1 MRTNVLW
8 GLLVTAN
15 LTPEQERLVEA
26 VEKDHEVT
34 HGAAASAET
43 AVIASRSVGFTLI
56 AALIGVAIA
65 QTSWP
70 MMALAAVSAA
80 FIYTIDGYY
89 SWRAEE
95 RRKYLRLLER
105 ILSAHFVAVARAPGN
120 SNELMRLDSRL
131 QSLRVGVISQS
142 PKFKWRDPF
151 FNNPKPLFWGL
162 YPLIL
167 IFAIG
172 AALYLGLFHNDHD
185 SAAGGKL
192 KICLGCVEQKASGP

>member
-1 MRTNVLW
+1 VI
-8 GLLVTAN
+8 AN

-34 HGAAASAET
+34 HAAAASAET

-56 AALIGVAIA
+56 AALIGVAIS
-65 QTSWP
+65 QVSWP
-70 MMALAAVSAA
+70 MMALAAISAA

-105 ILSAHFVAVARAPGN
+105 ILAAHFTAVARAPEN
-120 SNELMRLDSRL
+120 SSEISRLDSRL

-172 AALYLGLFHNDHD
+172 ATLYLGLFHDEPD
-185 SAAGGKL
+185 PVIDD
-192 KICLGCVEQKASGP
+192 KIDICFGCFSQERPGS

>member
-1 MRTNVLW
+1 VS
-8 GLLVTAN
+8 AN
-15 LTPEQERLVEA
+15 LTHEQERLVAA

-56 AALIGVAIA
+56 AALIGVAITR
-65 QTSWP
+65 TSWP
-70 MMALAAVSAA
+70 MMALAAISAA

-95 RRKYLRLLER
+95 RRQYLRRLEK
-105 ILSAHFVAVARAPGN
+105 ILSAHFTVVVRAPEN
-120 SNELMRLDSRL
+120 KVELERLDIRL
-131 QSLRVGVISQS
+131 ESLRVGVISQS

-167 IFAIG
+167 SFAI
-172 AALYLGLFHNDHD
+172 AATLYLGLFHED
-185 SAAGGKL
+185 SPSPPTNGDVD
-192 KICLGCVEQKASGP
+192 ICLGCVQQKAPVR

>member
-1 MRTNVLW
+1 M
-8 GLLVTAN
+8 TAN
-15 LTPEQERLVEA
+15 LTPEQERLVKA

-65 QTSWP
+65 QVSWP
-70 MMALAAVSAA
+70 MMALAAISAA

-105 ILSAHFVAVARAPGN
+105 ILAAHFTAVSRAPEN
-120 SNELMRLDSRL
+120 SSELLRLDSRL

-151 FNNPKPLFWGL
+151 FNHPKPLFWGL

-167 IFAIG
+167 AFAIG
-172 AALYLGLFHNDHD
+172 AALYLGIFHDQS
-185 SAAGGKL
+185 SAVAKGKTN
-192 KICLGCVEQKASGP
+192 ICFGCIERIGLLP

>member
-1 MRTNVLW
+1 
-8 GLLVTAN
+8 
-15 LTPEQERLVEA
+15 
-26 VEKDHEVT
+26 
-34 HGAAASAET
+34 
-43 AVIASRSVGFTLI
+43 
-56 AALIGVAIA
+56 
-65 QTSWP
+65 
-70 MMALAAVSAA
+70 MMALAAISAA

-105 ILSAHFVAVARAPGN
+105 ILAAHFTAVARAPEN
-120 SNELMRLDSRL
+120 SSEISRLDSRL

-172 AALYLGLFHNDHD
+172 ATLYLGLFHDEPD
-185 SAAGGKL
+185 PVIDD
-192 KICLGCVEQKASGP
+192 KIDICFGCFSQETPGS